1 MEPEL
6 QPVKAKTSL
15 LGIEAWAEWE
25 RHYQESDALIA
36 AWLGSHVKVAT
47 VARYRETNFFYWQH
61 LERRARS
68 APPRTLSARALAAQ
82 HYLGKYHGP
91 DYIRPSE
98 RDYDEGTAGRA
109 DDSGRGDTSLM
120 ERVCP
125 AGLVGAMA
133 GAVAAWF
140 FAKPLILA
148 AIDCLKG
155 LF

>member
-1 MEPEL
+1 LEPEL
-6 QPVKAKTSL
+6 QPVKAKTPL

-109 DDSGRGDTSLM
+109 DDAGRGDTSLM

-133 GAVAAWF
+133 GTVAAWF

-148 AIDCLKG
+148 AIDYVKG
-155 LF
+155 IF